1 MIKQKLNEFPE
12 LMTVKEMAQVL
23 RIENSTANEI
33 IYREN
38 FTIIM
43 LKSRRTRIL
52 KEELINW
59 LENNMSKY
67 AFNGQ

>member
-1 MIKQKLNEFPE
+1 MIKERLNELPP
-12 LMTVKEMAQVL
+12 LITVKEMAQVL
-23 RIENSTANEI
+23 RIERSTANEI

-43 LKSRRTRIL
+43 LKSRRTRII

-59 LENNMSKY
+59 LENNTAKY
-67 AFNGQ
+67 KFNG

>member
-1 MIKQKLNEFPE
+1 MIKERLNELPP
-12 LMTVKEMAQVL
+12 LITVKEMAQVL
-23 RIENSTANEI
+23 KIERSTANEI

-38 FTIIM
+38 FTVIM

-59 LENNMSKY
+59 LENNTGKY
-67 AFNGQ
+67 KFSR

>member
-1 MIKQKLNEFPE
+1 MIKERLNELPP

-23 RIENSTANEI
+23 RIERSTANEI

-38 FTIIM
+38 FTVIM

-59 LENNMSKY
+59 LENNTAKY
-67 AFNGQ
+67 KFNG

>member
-1 MIKQKLNEFPE
+1 MIKERLNELPP
-12 LMTVKEMAQVL
+12 LITVKEMAQVL
-23 RIENSTANEI
+23 RIERSTANEI

-43 LKSRRTRIL
+43 LKSRRTIII

-59 LENNMSKY
+59 LENNTAKY
-67 AFNGQ
+67 KFNG

>member
-1 MIKQKLNEFPE
+1 MIKERLNELPP
-12 LMTVKEMAQVL
+12 LITVKEMVQVL
-23 RIENSTANEI
+23 RIERSTANEI

-43 LKSRRTRIL
+43 LKSRRTIII

-59 LENNMSKY
+59 IENNTAKY
-67 AFNGQ
+67 KFNG

>member
-1 MIKQKLNEFPE
+1 MIKERLNELPP
-12 LMTVKEMAQVL
+12 LITVKEMAQVL
-23 RIENSTANEI
+23 RIERSTANEI

-38 FTIIM
+38 FTVIM

-59 LENNMSKY
+59 LENNTAKY
-67 AFNGQ
+67 KFNG

>member
-1 MIKQKLNEFPE
+1 MIKERLNELPP
-12 LMTVKEMAQVL
+12 LITVKEMAQVL
-23 RIENSTANEI
+23 RIERSTANEI

-43 LKSRRTRIL
+43 LKSRRTRII

-59 LENNMSKY
+59 LENNTSKY
-67 AFNGQ
+67 KL

>member
-1 MIKQKLNEFPE
+1 MLKERLNQLSP

-23 RIENSTANEI
+23 KISSSTANEI
-33 IYREN
+33 IYKGN
-38 FTIIM
+38 FTVIM

-59 LENNMSKY
+59 IENNMGK
-67 AFNGQ
+67 FNG

>member
-1 MIKQKLNEFPE
+1 MIKERLNELPP

-23 RIENSTANEI
+23 RIERSTANEI

-43 LKSRRTRIL
+43 LKSRRTRII

-59 LENNMSKY
+59 LENNTAKY
-67 AFNGQ
+67 KFNG

>member
-1 MIKQKLNEFPE
+1 MIKERLEELPA

-23 RIENSTANEI
+23 RIERSTANEI

-38 FTIIM
+38 FTVIM

-59 LENNMSKY
+59 LENNTAKY
-67 AFNGQ
+67 KFNG

>member
-1 MIKQKLNEFPE
+1 MIKERLEELPA

-23 RIENSTANEI
+23 RIERSTANEI

-38 FTIIM
+38 FTVIM

-59 LENNMSKY
+59 LENNTGKY
-67 AFNGQ
+67 KLSR